1 MGDRVAAFHTELAK
15 QAPAEVVRALVSEI
29 DGVVRSGAG
38 AKAPRV
44 GDTAPSFTLPD
55 AQGKQVSLDSLLKE
69 GRVVIALQLRAY
81 QEVLPRIKALGAN
94 LVAISPQTPDESLS
108 TAEKRKLEFR
118 VLSDAGNKVAR
129 GYGLVWKVPAGLDA
143 IQKGFGINLA
153 KSNGDASNELPVP
166 GTFVL
171 GADGRIAFS
180 YVNADWRERLE
191 PAGIIRALERLGR
204 DE

>member
-1 MGDRVAAFHTELAK
+1 M
-15 QAPAEVVRALVSEI
+15 
-29 DGVVRSGAG
+29 
-38 AKAPRV
+38 
-44 GDTAPSFTLPD
+44 
-55 AQGKQVSLDSLLKE
+55 
-69 GRVVIALQLRAY
+69 
-81 QEVLPRIKALGAN
+81 
-94 LVAISPQTPDESLS
+94 
-108 TAEKRKLEFR
+108 
-118 VLSDAGNKVAR
+118 
-129 GYGLVWKVPAGLDA
+129 WKVPAGLDA